1 MSRGASVLGIDR
13 SPEIVQQMADELTQA
28 VVLDATDENALRD
41 IGITDFHTVIVAI
54 GSNFEANLLTT
65 VALRELGVPN
75 VICKALTIRQ
85 RDILLKVGATRV
97 ILPEHEAG
105 QRLALELLNPG
116 MLGQL
121 ELGPGYA
128 VMEMCTPPSM
138 VGEPLGKTELRK
150 RGINVL
156 AIKRADRVIVTPTPD
171 TVLKPDDVLVV
182 LGNAQEIERC
192 ARSG

>member
-1 MSRGASVLGIDR
+1 
-13 SPEIVQQMADELTQA
+13 MADELTQA

>member
-1 MSRGASVLGIDR
+1 
-13 SPEIVQQMADELTQA
+13 
-28 VVLDATDENALRD
+28 
-41 IGITDFHTVIVAI
+41 
-54 GSNFEANLLTT
+54 
-65 VALRELGVPN
+65 
-75 VICKALTIRQ
+75 
-85 RDILLKVGATRV
+85 
-97 ILPEHEAG
+97 
-105 QRLALELLNPG
+105 
-116 MLGQL
+116 
-121 ELGPGYA
+121 
-128 VMEMCTPPSM
+128 MEMCTPPSM